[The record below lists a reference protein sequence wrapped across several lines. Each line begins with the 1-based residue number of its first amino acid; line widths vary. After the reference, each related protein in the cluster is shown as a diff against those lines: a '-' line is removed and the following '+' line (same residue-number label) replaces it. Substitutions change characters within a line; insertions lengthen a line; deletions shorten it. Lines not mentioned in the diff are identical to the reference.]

1 MSVDMTTP
9 SGEASGCGGRQRSS
23 GGEEYREGGEGDCV
37 SGGQSRGSYSLAH
50 PKWSPWTSEL
60 EFFSLGSKSSNGCND
75 DEGGDDGSEESAHQG
90 STHLEQQN

>member
-9 SGEASGCGGRQRSS
+9 SGEGSGCGGRPRSS

-50 PKWSPWTSEL
+50 PKWTSEL

>member
-23 GGEEYREGGEGDCV
+23 GGEEYREGGEGDRV

-50 PKWSPWTSEL
+50 PKWRLEL

-75 DEGGDDGSEESAHQG
+75 DEGGDDGSEKSAHQG